1 MASTKINWN
10 DPQSKIS
17 RYFSVSEVT
26 KNDPRRIPPTG
37 SDIEREILGVVR

>member
-17 RYFSVSEVT
+17 KFFRVSEVT
-26 KNDPRRIPPTG
+26 KNDPRRVPRTG
-37 SDIEREILGVVR
+37 SDIERKI